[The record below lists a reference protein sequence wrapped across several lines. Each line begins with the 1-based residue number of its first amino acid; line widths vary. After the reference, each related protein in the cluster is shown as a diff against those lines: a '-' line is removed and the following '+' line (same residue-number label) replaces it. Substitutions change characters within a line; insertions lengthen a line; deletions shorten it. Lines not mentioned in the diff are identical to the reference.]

1 MKWIA
6 LFLLLSL
13 CMPSI
18 LKADVPGLN
27 SVRAELLTN
36 VANVKP
42 NDIFTIGV
50 LFEIAQGWHI
60 YWKNPGDSGLP
71 TSINFVINAEFS
83 VGKLQWPVPRRF
95 YRSGGIIDYGY
106 AESALLSARVK
117 TPKDLSP
124 GSLIPIQAKISW
136 LSCERVCIPGQANLE
151 IKIPVA
157 EVTSPANSELFA
169 KWEKRLPTDM
179 GSTNNPFAVKIKG
192 FLSSEETPSLF
203 TVLLDWKVP
212 PTGVEWFPVSGGAL
226 DIANILYKTDGKKT
240 HITFSAKVYLGQ
252 ELTSNVLETVV
263 AYTDADG
270 ECKGVNLPIQLRE

>member
-1 MKWIA
+1 
-6 LFLLLSL
+6 
-13 CMPSI
+13 
-18 LKADVPGLN
+18 
-27 SVRAELLTN
+27 